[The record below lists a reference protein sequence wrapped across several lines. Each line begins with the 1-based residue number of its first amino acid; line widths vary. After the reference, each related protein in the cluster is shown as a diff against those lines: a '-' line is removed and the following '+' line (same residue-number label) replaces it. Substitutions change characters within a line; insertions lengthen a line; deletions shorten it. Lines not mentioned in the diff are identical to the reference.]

1 MSPRCRAS
9 FALRGRSTPK
19 RSGVC
24 MRKGVAKPVWCYEII
39 YLAFIK
45 PIGVTPFSTTL
56 PYVGTNQ
63 SNSKYFG
70 PHNGTGVLKG

>member
-1 MSPRCRAS
+1 
-9 FALRGRSTPK
+9 
-19 RSGVC
+19 